1 MRCVHVKQVPKTLAP
16 RRVTIEK
23 RCIEKVERLVT
34 ASGAVNA
41 RLPALSRGEDN
52 GCIQPPFQETALP
65 RRKTLPPTEDVSDV
79 PDPQAPSSVSA
90 LISQALL
97 PLIARV
103 PASDETRSA
112 TPGDDAR
119 QKANAAAAK
128 AAITAGTLSLPPGAV
143 GWLTILPE
151 MVGVWKIQK
160 QLVADI
166 AAIYGKEATLT
177 PEQVMYCLFQHTA
190 AQGVRD
196 LVVRVGQRTLV
207 RRASPILIGTLTRRI
222 GASLAK
228 RAAGK
233 GVARWLPIV
242 GAVGM
247 GAYAYFD
254 TAQVAATAIDLFD
267 GVIEIDAIEVDKS

>member
-1 MRCVHVKQVPKTLAP
+1 MKPIPPTQESH
-16 RRVTIEK
+16 
-23 RCIEKVERLVT
+23 
-34 ASGAVNA
+34 
-41 RLPALSRGEDN
+41 LSR
-52 GCIQPPFQETALP
+52 
-65 RRKTLPPTEDVSDV
+65 RKNPTPAVDAKDTSAAAEPATVS
-79 PDPQAPSSVSA
+79 S
-90 LISQALL
+90 LIGQALV
-97 PLIARV
+97 PLIAKIPESKERQ
-103 PASDETRSA
+103 SR

-128 AAITAGTLSLPPGAV
+128 AAVTAGTLALPPGAV

-166 AAIYGKEATLT
+166 AAIYGKGAKLT

-196 LVVRVGQRTLV
+196 LVVRVGERALV
-207 RRASPILIGTLTRRI
+207 RRASPVLIGLLTRRI
-222 GASLAK
+222 GARLAQ

-242 GAVGM
+242 GAVGV
-247 GAYAYFD
+247 GAYAYLD
-254 TAQVAATAIDLFD
+254 TAQVAATAIELFE
-267 GVIEIDAIEVDKS
+267 GVIEVDATEIAE